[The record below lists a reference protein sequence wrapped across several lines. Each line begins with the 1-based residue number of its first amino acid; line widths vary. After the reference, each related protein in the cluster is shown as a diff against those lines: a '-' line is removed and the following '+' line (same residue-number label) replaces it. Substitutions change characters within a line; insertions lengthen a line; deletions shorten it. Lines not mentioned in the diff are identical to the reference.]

1 MHRLEVKAELLC
13 FLVLYEI
20 VAFGATGTWLC
31 TDHLVESTRVWLRCH
46 DHQAHWYTR
55 IRLSRLAAD
64 LAYQVIETC
73 DLVAPQHGTPRLLTS
88 DMQANFASPRVVVIY
103 ARCVKA
109 LLPSKRT

>member
-20 VAFGATGTWLC
+20 VAFSVTGTWLR
-31 TDHLVESTRVWLRCH
+31 TEHLVESTRVWLRSH
-46 DHQAHWYTR
+46 DQRAHWQTR

-73 DLVAPQHGTPRLLTS
+73 DLVAPQHDTPRLLTS

-109 LLPSKRT
+109 LLPSKRI